1 MKRIFYYKALLNLI
15 IASLVLPMFV
25 VIIWAVS
32 KSWAWPSIL
41 PTEWGIR
48 SIEYLINPRNKTLN
62 ILANS
67 LLISMLVTIFTL
79 IITIPAGKALG
90 QYDFY
95 GKEVVKLL
103 SLAPLIVPSIT
114 VAMGIH
120 VSFIKLGLANKMLG
134 VILMHTLVSL
144 PYGVRIFTNFFEIFD
159 NKIEESAKN
168 LGARRRQV
176 FFDITMPMI
185 APSIV
190 SAGSLIF
197 TVSFSQYFLTFLIG
211 GGRVMT
217 LPMVMIPFIQ
227 SGDRMLASAYSLLF
241 ISTSILLLFAFEKS
255 LKLIYKDENFY
266 EV

>member
-1 MKRIFYYKALLNLI
+1 MKRIFCYKALLNLI
-15 IASLVLPMFV
+15 LVSLLLPMLA
-25 VIIWAVS
+25 VIIWTIS
-32 KSWAWPSIL
+32 KSWAWPNIL
-41 PTEWGIR
+41 PSEWGLR
-48 SIEYLINPRNKTLN
+48 SIQYLINPRNKTLY
-62 ILANS
+62 ILGNS
-67 LLISMLVTIFTL
+67 LLISVMVTIFTIL
-79 IITIPAGKALG
+79 ITIPAGKALG
-90 QYDFY
+90 QYSFH
-95 GKEVVKLL
+95 GKEFVKLL
-103 SLAPLIVPSIT
+103 FLAPLIVPSIT

-120 VSFIKLGLANKMLG
+120 VSFIKLGLANKMIG

-159 NKIEESAKN
+159 NKLEESAKS
-168 LGARRRQV
+168 LGASRGQV
-176 FFDITMPMI
+176 FIDITMPML

-197 TVSFSQYFLTFLIG
+197 IVSFSQYFLTFLIG

-241 ISTSILLLFAFEKS
+241 ISTSLVLLFAFEKS
-255 LKLIYKDENFY
+255 LKLIYKDENFF